1 MDVQTA
7 SNIVTVRTGGSG
19 SVDYEITA
27 PAWLPIKASGQYL
40 YVGVEGAQNEVSAE
54 TVRGDIEVRGSGF
67 VTAKSIHGQIILE
80 DAKGRISASS
90 VNEAIRITGSSSEIT
105 AEDHERRH
113 RADEGGREE
122 PRGRCGQ
129 RRHPVRR
136 HGIGRRTVRFAT
148 HNGNITMVV
157 PENTNA
163 TFTVRTYNGEFS
175 PDGLPVKAVGELRRG
190 RRATYVLGNGGAD
203 IDLESFSGSIRL
215 RRPGAVPTR
224 GKDRDKEEKDR

>member
-1 MDVQTA
+1 MLT
-7 SNIVTVRTGGSG
+7 R
-19 SVDYEITA
+19 VDAKSLE
-27 PAWLPIKASGQYL
+27 
-40 YVGVEGAQNEVSAE
+40 VGAVNGDIRFEGTVSA
-54 TVRGDIEVRGSGF
+54 G
-67 VTAKSIHGQIILE
+67 GQ
-80 DAKGRISASS
+80 
-90 VNEAIRITGSSSEIT
+90 
-105 AEDHERRH
+105 
-113 RADEGGREE
+113 
-122 PRGRCGQ
+122 CQ
-129 RRHPVRR
+129 
-136 HGIGRRTVRFAT
+136 FAT